1 MLTDDASVTP
11 ADIAATFKC
20 LFAHS
25 TCFLF
30 HGRAA
35 LKLATETNPRGDP
48 GRSLPFRLAAS
59 FKTRALSSATNTIQ
73 QH

>member
-20 LFAHS
+20 LFAHA
-25 TCFLF
+25 TCVLF

-35 LKLATETNPRGDP
+35 WKLA
-48 GRSLPFRLAAS
+48 
-59 FKTRALSSATNTIQ
+59 
-73 QH
+73 